1 MERENYVDLPLA
13 CTLPRDE
20 PGTQSPPQWREM
32 AVEISVRVCSALL
45 LSIFA
50 YSAILQW
57 RLDPARLTVLLL
69 ALASS
74 LTVGLSLFARIPET
88 RDWRPLSI
96 VLSVGGTFYFLA
108 IELAPGIQLI
118 PEQVGAT
125 LCCAGILWQLFA
137 KASLRRSFGLLPANR
152 GIVTRGAYRLV
163 RHPIYFGY
171 FITDMGFLSTNF
183 GWRNLLVY
191 GGLYALQIGR
201 LLREERLLSRD
212 PEYRAYQAIVRYRVI
227 PGVF

>member
-1 MERENYVDLPLA
+1 MDSKDYVDRSLERALSQA
-13 CTLPRDE
+13 TPRALSR
-20 PGTQSPPQWREM
+20 TQWREM
-32 AVEISVRVCSALL
+32 AVEVSVRLCCALL

-50 YSAILQW
+50 YAAILQW
-57 RLDPARLTVLLL
+57 RVAPERLTVLLL

-74 LTVGLSLFARIPET
+74 LTVGLSLFARIPEK

-108 IELAPGIQLI
+108 IELAPGIRLI
-118 PEQVGAT
+118 PEQVGAS

-137 KASLRRSFGLLPANR
+137 KASLRRSFGILPANR

-163 RHPIYFGY
+163 RHPIYLGY
-171 FITDMGFLSTNF
+171 FITDIGFLSTNF

-191 GGLYALQIGR
+191 AGLFALQIGR
-201 LLREERLLSRD
+201 LLREERLLSQD
-212 PEYRAYQAIVRYRVI
+212 PGYRGYQAIVRYRII